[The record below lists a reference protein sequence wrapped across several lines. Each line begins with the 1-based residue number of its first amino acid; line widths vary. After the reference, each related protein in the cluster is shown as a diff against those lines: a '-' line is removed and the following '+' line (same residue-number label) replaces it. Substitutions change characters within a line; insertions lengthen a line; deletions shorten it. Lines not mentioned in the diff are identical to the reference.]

1 MRIPVVDLAECVVC
15 ELCVE
20 VCPEIFS
27 LNQSG
32 YIEVAELL
40 VYPEDQVEEAIR
52 NCPQDCINWE
62 EA

>member
-15 ELCVE
+15 ELCVD
-20 VCPEIFS
+20 VCPEVFR

-32 YIEVAELL
+32 YIEVEDLT
-40 VYPEDQVEEAIR
+40 VFPEDQVEEAIR
-52 NCPQDCINWE
+52 NCPQDCIHWE

>member
-15 ELCVE
+15 ELCVD
-20 VCPEIFS
+20 VCPEVFH

-32 YIEVAELL
+32 YIEVADLT
-40 VYPEDQVEEAIR
+40 VFPEDRVEEAIR
-52 NCPQDCINWE
+52 NCPQDCIQWE